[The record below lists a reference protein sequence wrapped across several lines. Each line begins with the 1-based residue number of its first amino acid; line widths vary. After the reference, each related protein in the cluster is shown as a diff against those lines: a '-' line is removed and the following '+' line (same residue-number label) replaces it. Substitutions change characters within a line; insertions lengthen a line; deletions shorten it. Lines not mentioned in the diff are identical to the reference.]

1 MNRKF
6 RRAARILYR
15 ENFGFIFL
23 CSLLVFG
30 LLPLTD
36 LLVQTIP
43 FLSNPS
49 MRILARLIASV
60 LSAPLFAAISPR
72 FCTCGK
78 PENTSGPCSFISLPR
93 RALGEGGMYWLSA
106 LRPAITSFK
115 CLCISGRDSFGD
127 SLSARHSAC
136 FE

>member
-60 LSAPLFAAISPR
+60 LSAPLFCGDIAALLHLRKTGEHKWSMLFHFSPAPGSGGR
-72 FCTCGK
+72 RYVLAFR
-78 PENTSGPCSFISLPR
+78 TSSCHHF
-93 RALGEGGMYWLSA
+93 
-106 LRPAITSFK
+106 F
-115 CLCISGRDSFGD
+115 
-127 SLSARHSAC
+127 
-136 FE
+136 